1 MIRSDCVCYTTSF
14 ECICFGRKWVTFEVH
29 DSVSA
34 VRVRTAPH
42 DVDISVPLFP
52 DENAAY
58 WPTEANVSLAI
69 GTEYSATSKFLKP
82 IKSD

>member
-1 MIRSDCVCYTTSF
+1 LIKSDWVCYTSSC
-14 ECICFGRKWVTFEVH
+14 ECICFGRNWVTFAVH

-34 VRVRTAPH
+34 VRVRTAAH

-58 WPTEANVSLAI
+58 WPTEANVSLTL
-69 GTEYSATSKFLKP
+69 GTEYSVTSKFLKS
-82 IKSD
+82 IKVD